1 MLAVRIYKRRESV
14 EGVIDDATLA
24 MVEAADTT
32 PEEIEAIYRLTTLPT
47 IADRFV
53 FPPYHREMAAEAIF
67 GDPLARKG
75 DTGLGYTKP
84 PKRGA

>member
-1 MLAVRIYKRRESV
+1 V

-32 PEEIEAIYRLTTLPT
+32 PDEIEAIYRMTTLPT
-47 IADRFV
+47 MAERFV
-53 FPPYHREMAAEAIF
+53 FPPYHREMSAEAIF

-75 DTGLGYTKP
+75 ETGLGYTTV